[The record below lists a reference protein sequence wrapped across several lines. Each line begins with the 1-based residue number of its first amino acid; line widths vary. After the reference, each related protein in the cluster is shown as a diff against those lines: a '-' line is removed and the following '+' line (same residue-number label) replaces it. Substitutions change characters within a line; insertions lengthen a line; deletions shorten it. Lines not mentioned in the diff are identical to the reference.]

1 MEPTAIGGK
10 VASGL
15 LASLL
20 KKVFPADGPGAGL
33 VAKPV
38 RLGGRVSLGGEKRHL
53 GERELR
59 RLATHLVEEALDTPG
74 EPPFARDERTAVTE
88 ALTRR
93 LLALGDIDMD
103 AVQSAQLDERGLAG
117 QLVRAA
123 PESDGLSADAGLF
136 LERATEWACGQ
147 ILEFFTRRSTFVA
160 RTVVEQ
166 SRAQARTAAGV
177 EELLVRTR
185 RPDTRDRDFETRYLA
200 HLAKKHGRLT
210 IYGIDLT
217 NSPGRWPLDAAY
229 LSLEAVRHDS
239 EPLGPAFGTAP
250 AKPVRVPAD
259 EALAGHDRVL
269 LRGVAGSGKTTLV
282 QWLAVSA
289 ASGPTGR
296 MAHLAGRVPFVLPL
310 RTLTRHGEQLPSPA
324 RFLTAV
330 GCPLDGAQPDGW
342 EYRVLTSGRALV
354 LIDGLDE
361 VPERER
367 ERARAWLRD
376 LADAFPGNH
385 WLITSRPS
393 AVDDEWLADDG
404 FTELVLSAMS
414 PSDVASFIRRWHG
427 AAETGVPEE
436 DELLAAYRA
445 QLLDAVRT
453 KPDLGRLATN
463 PLMCGLICALH
474 RDRRGYLPHGRK
486 ELYESALSM
495 LLTRRD
501 RERDMAVPE
510 LSEEPQLQLL
520 QRLAYW
526 LIRNGRTE
534 LDRDRAETIITEGL
548 PSVPAASALGD
559 AAAVLRHFL
568 IRTGLLLTP
577 APDTLHFVHRTF
589 QDYLGARAAVEA
601 GDFGLLAEHACDDQW
616 SDVIRMAV
624 AQARPRERAELLDLL
639 AANSDKRAHLLAMA
653 CLEHAP
659 ELDPSVRSW
668 VQYLARR
675 LLPPRTAEEARELA
689 LAGPLVLELLP
700 GPEGLSDE
708 EAEAVTATAAL
719 VGTDAA
725 VPLLARYAKHQALR
739 VRVNLMRAWERFDL
753 TGYADEVLAHV
764 DSQDF
769 YVNVS
774 SPDAL
779 RALPRLGPRP
789 RLTFNGEHRLK
800 EITRMLPQG
809 VQKIG
814 LAENFPLQDLRP
826 LASLHSLDRVG
837 LRACPQ
843 VDDLAPLADLSLT
856 ELYVRDIRGI
866 SGLDRLTTLRELTVM
881 TALPAGLRNLPRNAS
896 LRTLSLDSNALTATG
911 LMGLSDWPTLKRL
924 DLRDG
929 IESLSAEDWS
939 ELAGHPA
946 LTSLAIPAET
956 ASHCAGAPDLH
967 RIETLWVSGVRGD
980 EDLTALGRLCPNLQT
995 VHLAR
1000 NSYGVAL
1007 DLSAYAE
1014 DFPGVEVVAP
1024 QPRPYAL

>member
-20 KKVFPADGPGAGL
+20 KVFPADGPGAGL
-33 VAKPV
+33 VPKPV

-59 RLATHLVEEALDTPG
+59 RLATHLVAEALDTPG
-74 EPPFARDERTAVTE
+74 EPPFARDERTAVTD

-93 LLALGDIDMD
+93 LLALGEIDMD
-103 AVQSAQLDERGLAG
+103 AVQSAGLDERGLAG

-123 PESDGLSADAGLF
+123 PKFDGLSADADLF

-147 ILEFFTRRSTFVA
+147 ILEFFSRRSTFLG

-177 EELLVRTR
+177 EELLVRNR
-185 RPDTRDRDFETRYLA
+185 RPDTLDRDFETRYLA

-239 EPLGPAFGTAP
+239 EPLGSAFGTAP

-342 EYRVLTSGRALV
+342 EYRVLASGRGLV

-393 AVDDEWLADDG
+393 AVDEEWLADDG

-414 PSDVASFIRRWHG
+414 PSDVASFIHRWHG
-427 AAETGVPEE
+427 AASTGVPEE

-510 LSEEPQLQLL
+510 LSEEPQLQFL

-534 LDRDRAETIITEGL
+534 LDRDRAESIITEGL
-548 PSVPAASALGD
+548 PAVPAASTLGD

-577 APDTLHFVHRTF
+577 SPDALHFVHRTF

-601 GDFGLLAEHACDDQW
+601 GDFGLLADHACDDQW

-624 AQARPRERAELLDLL
+624 AQARPRERAELLGLL
-639 AANSDKRAHLLAMA
+639 VSKSDKRAHLLAMA
-653 CLEHAP
+653 CLEHAT
-659 ELDPSVRSW
+659 ELDPAVRAR

-675 LLPPRTAEEARELA
+675 LLPPRTAEGARELA

-708 EAEAVTATAAL
+708 EAAAVTTTAAL

-725 VPLLARYAKHQALR
+725 VPLLARYAMHQALS
-739 VRVNLMRAWERFDL
+739 VRINLMRAWERFDL
-753 TGYADEVLAHV
+753 IGYADEVLAHV
-764 DSQDF
+764 DSRDF
-769 YVNVS
+769 YVSVS
-774 SPDAL
+774 RAAL

-789 RLTFNGEHRLK
+789 GLTFNGEHHLEDIMRV
-800 EITRMLPQG
+800 LPQG

-814 LAENFPLQDLRP
+814 LSENSSLHDLQDL
-826 LASLHSLDRVG
+826 AGLHSLDRVG

-843 VDDLAPLADLSLT
+843 VDDLSPLADLSLT
-856 ELYVRDIRGI
+856 ELYLSDIGGI
-866 SGLDRLTTLRELTVM
+866 SGLERLTTLHELTVM
-881 TALPAGLRNLPRNAS
+881 TALPAGLRNLPRDAS
-896 LRTLSLDSNALTATG
+896 LRALSLDYRALTAAG
-911 LMGLSDWPTLKRL
+911 LRGLSAWSTLKQL

-929 IESLSAEDWS
+929 VALLSAEDWS
-939 ELAGHPA
+939 ELARHPA
-946 LTSLAIPAET
+946 LTSLAIPAGT
-956 ASHCAGAPDLH
+956 AGHCATAPELP

-980 EDLTALGRLCPNLQT
+980 EDLSTLGRLCPNLQT
-995 VHLAR
+995 VHLAT
-1000 NSYGVAL
+1000 NSYGIAL
-1007 DLSAYAE
+1007 DVTAYAK
-1014 DFPGVEVVAP
+1014 DFEGAEVLTP
-1024 QPRPYAL
+1024 RSRPYAF

>member
-20 KKVFPADGPGAGL
+20 KKVFPPDGPGAGL
-33 VAKPV
+33 VPKPV
-38 RLGGRVSLGGEKRHL
+38 RLGGRVSLGGERRRL

-59 RLATHLVEEALDTPG
+59 RLATRLVDEALDTPG
-74 EPPFARDERTAVTE
+74 EPPFAPDERTAVTDT
-88 ALTRR
+88 LTRR
-93 LLALGDIDMD
+93 LLALGEIDMD
-103 AVQSAQLDERGLAG
+103 AVQSAHLDERGFAG
-117 QLVRAA
+117 QLARAA
-123 PESDGLSADAGLF
+123 AESDALSADADLF

-147 ILEFFTRRSTFVA
+147 ILEFFSRRSTFVA

-185 RPDTRDRDFETRYLA
+185 RPDTLDRDFETRYLA

-239 EPLGPAFGTAP
+239 EPLGSAFGAAP
-250 AKPVRVPAD
+250 AGPVRVPAD
-259 EALAGHDRVL
+259 EALAEHDRVL

-310 RTLTRHGEQLPSPA
+310 RTLTRDGEQLPSPA

-330 GCPLDGAQPDGW
+330 GCPLDGAQPEGW
-342 EYRVLTSGRALV
+342 EYRVLASGRGLV

-376 LADAFPGNH
+376 LADAYPGNH

-414 PSDVASFIRRWHG
+414 PSDVASFIQRWHG
-427 AAETGVPEE
+427 AASTGVPEE

-453 KPDLGRLATN
+453 KPNLGRLATN

-534 LDRDRAETIITEGL
+534 LDRDRAESIITEGL
-548 PSVPAASALGD
+548 PSVPAASVLGD
-559 AAAVLRHFL
+559 APAVLSHFL

-577 APDTLHFVHRTF
+577 SPDTLHFVHRTF
-589 QDYLGARAAVEA
+589 QDYLGARAAVES
-601 GDFGLLAEHACDDQW
+601 GDFGLLAEHARDDQW

-639 AANSDKRAHLLAMA
+639 ASNPDKRAHLLAMA
-653 CLEHAP
+653 CLEHAT
-659 ELDPSVRSW
+659 ELEPAVRTR
-668 VQYLARR
+668 VEYLARK

-708 EAEAVTATAAL
+708 EAEAVVATAAL

-725 VPLLARYAKHQALR
+725 LPLLTHYSGHTSDR
-739 VRVNLMRAWERFDL
+739 VRMNLMRAWEQFDAVA
-753 TGYADEVLAHV
+753 YAHEVLAHV
-764 DSQDF
+764 ASPDF
-769 YVNVS
+769 FVNVS
-774 SPDAL
+774 SQEIL
-779 RALPRLGPRP
+779 RALPVLGPRA
-789 RLTFNGEHRLK
+789 RLSFSGEHHLAD
-800 EITRMLPQG
+800 I
-809 VQKIG
+809 VQMASGDVRKI
-814 LAENFPLQDLRP
+814 AISENPLLHDLRP
-826 LASLHSLDRVG
+826 LTTLHSLERVT
-837 LRACPQ
+837 LMACPE
-843 VDDLAPLADLSLT
+843 VRDLSPMADLGLT
-856 ELYVRDIRGI
+856 ELTVRDVGGI
-866 SGLDRLTTLRELTVM
+866 SGLSHLTTLQD
-881 TALPAGLRNLPRNAS
+881 
-896 LRTLSLDSNALTATG
+896 LSVTNALTAG
-911 LMGLSDWPTLKRL
+911 
-924 DLRDG
+924 LRDLPEG
-929 IESLSAEDWS
+929 APLIRLSLGDGALAAGGLCGLGHWSTLERLCLFGDVERLIAED
-939 ELAGHPA
+939 
-946 LTSLAIPAET
+946 
-956 ASHCAGAPDLH
+956 
-967 RIETLWVSGVRGD
+967 
-980 EDLTALGRLCPNLQT
+980 
-995 VHLAR
+995 
-1000 NSYGVAL
+1000 
-1007 DLSAYAE
+1007 
-1014 DFPGVEVVAP
+1014 
-1024 QPRPYAL
+1024 

>member
-10 VASGL
+10 LASGL

-33 VAKPV
+33 VPKPV
-38 RLGGRVSLGGEKRHL
+38 RLSDRVSLGGEKRHL
-53 GERELR
+53 GEKEMR

-74 EPPFARDERTAVTE
+74 EPPFARDEETAVTE

-93 LLALGDIDMD
+93 LLALGDIDM
-103 AVQSAQLDERGLAG
+103 AVVQAAQLDERGLAG
-117 QLVRAA
+117 HLGRAA
-123 PESDGLSADAGLF
+123 PRPDGLSGDADLF

-147 ILEFFTRRSTFVA
+147 ILEFFSRRPTFLA
-160 RTVVEQ
+160 RTVIEQ

-177 EELLVRTR
+177 DELLARTR
-185 RPDTRDRDFETRYLA
+185 RPDTQDRDFETRYLA

-239 EPLGPAFGTAP
+239 DPLGSAFGTAP

-289 ASGPTGR
+289 ATEPTGR

-310 RTLTRHGEQLPSPA
+310 RTLTRHGEQLPSAA

-342 EYRVLTSGRALV
+342 EYRVLASGRGLI

-367 ERARAWLRD
+367 QRARAWLRD
-376 LADAFPGNH
+376 LAETFPGNR

-404 FTELVLSAMS
+404 FTELALSAMS
-414 PSDVASFIRRWHG
+414 PSDVASFIHRWHG
-427 AAETGVPEE
+427 AASTDVPEE

-534 LDRDRAETIITEGL
+534 LDRDRAESIIAEGL
-548 PSVPAASALGD
+548 PAVPAASALGD
-559 AAAVLRHFL
+559 AQAVLRHFL
-568 IRTGLLLTP
+568 VRTGLLIAP
-577 APDTLHFVHRTF
+577 SPDTLHFVHRTF

-601 GDFGLLAEHACDDQW
+601 GDFGLLAAHACDDQW

-624 AQARPRERAELLDLL
+624 AQARPRERAELLGLL
-639 AANSDKRAHLLAMA
+639 VSNPDNRAHLLAMA
-653 CLEHAP
+653 CLEHAT
-659 ELDPSVRSW
+659 ELDPSVRQEIE
-668 VQYLARR
+668 VQARK
-675 LLPPRTAEEARELA
+675 LLPPRTADEARELA

-708 EAEAVTATAAL
+708 EAEAVTATAVL

-725 VPLLARYAKHQALR
+725 VPLLARYTTHPSDR
-739 VRVNLMRAWERFDL
+739 VRTNLVRAWDQFDAVA
-753 TGYADEVLAHV
+753 YAEEVLAQV
-764 DSQDF
+764 ASPDF
-769 YVNVS
+769 FVSVS
-774 SPDAL
+774 SQEVL
-779 RALPRLGPRP
+779 RALPRLGSRA
-789 RLTFNGEHRLK
+789 RLAFDGEHHLTDIMRV
-800 EITRMLPQG
+800 ISRG
-809 VQKIG
+809 VRKI
-814 LAENFPLQDLRP
+814 AISENPLLHDLRP
-826 LASLHSLDRVG
+826 LTALGSLDRVT
-837 LRACPQ
+837 LIACPE
-843 VDDLAPLADLSLT
+843 VRDLSPLADLSLT
-856 ELYVRDIRGI
+856 ELTLHGVGTI
-866 SGLDRLTTLRELTVM
+866 SGLDDLTTLQDLSVASALTG
-881 TALPAGLRNLPRNAS
+881 GLRDLPGDAPLNR
-896 LRTLSLDSNALTATG
+896 LYLGEGALTAGG
-911 LMGLSDWPTLKRL
+911 LRGLGRWSTLKRL
-924 DLRDG
+924 DLFSKAG
-929 IESLSAEDWS
+929 MLTAEDWS
-939 ELAGHPA
+939 ELARHR
-946 LTSLAIPAET
+946 SLSELSVLVQAADQ
-956 ASHCAGAPDLH
+956 CARVELPH
-967 RIETLWVSGVRGD
+967 IEVLWVFSVQGF
-980 EDLTALGRLCPNLQT
+980 EDLSALGRLCPNLRT
-995 VHLAR
+995 VNLATHH
-1000 NSYGVAL
+1000 GIVL
-1007 DLSAYAE
+1007 DVSAYE
-1014 DFPGVEVVAP
+1014 KDFPGVEVVSLR
-1024 QPRPYAL
+1024 PRPSAL

>member
-1 MEPTAIGGK
+1 MEPTATGGK

-20 KKVFPADGPGAGL
+20 KKVFPPDGPGAGL
-33 VAKPV
+33 VPKPV
-38 RLGGRVSLGGEKRHL
+38 RLGGRVSPGGERRRL

-59 RLATHLVEEALDTPG
+59 RLATRLVDEALDTPG
-74 EPPFARDERTAVTE
+74 EPPFAPDERTAVTD

-93 LLALGDIDMD
+93 LVALGEIDMD
-103 AVQSAQLDERGLAG
+103 AVQSAHLDERGFAG
-117 QLVRAA
+117 QLARAA
-123 PESDGLSADAGLF
+123 PESDGLSADADLF

-147 ILEFFTRRSTFVA
+147 ILEFFSRSSTFVA

-185 RPDTRDRDFETRYLA
+185 RPDTLDRDFETRYLA
-200 HLAKKHGRLT
+200 HLTKKHGRLT

-239 EPLGPAFGTAP
+239 EPLGSAFGTAP

-330 GCPLDGAQPDGW
+330 GCPLDGAQPEGW
-342 EYRVLTSGRALV
+342 EYRVLASGRALV

-376 LADAFPGNH
+376 LADAYPGNH

-414 PSDVASFIRRWHG
+414 PSDVASFIHRWHG
-427 AAETGVPEE
+427 AASTGVPEE

-534 LDRDRAETIITEGL
+534 LDRDRAESIITEGL

-568 IRTGLLLTP
+568 IRTGLLIAP
-577 APDTLHFVHRTF
+577 SPDTLHFVHRTF
-589 QDYLGARAAVEA
+589 QDYLGARAAVES
-601 GDFGLLAEHACDDQW
+601 GDFGLLSAHACDDQW

-639 AANSDKRAHLLAMA
+639 ASNPDKRAHLLAMA
-653 CLEHAP
+653 CLEHAT
-659 ELDPSVRSW
+659 ELDPAVRTR
-668 VQYLARR
+668 VQYLAQK
-675 LLPPRTAEEARELA
+675 LLPPRTAEEASGLA
-689 LAGPLVLELLP
+689 EAGPLVLELLP
-700 GPEGLSDE
+700 GPEGLSDS
-708 EAEAVTATAAL
+708 EAEAVVATAAL

-725 VPLLARYAKHQALR
+725 MPLLKRYVDHVSPW
-739 VRVNLMRAWERFDL
+739 VRYHLMWAWGRFDAI
-753 TGYADEVLAHV
+753 GYADEVLSQV
-764 DSQDF
+764 DTQNL
-769 YVNVS
+769 VIRVS
-774 SPDAL
+774 MPETL
-779 RALPRLGPRP
+779 RALPRLGPRDLVEVDGP
-789 RLTFNGEHRLK
+789 HDLVDIVRALPKNIRALTLS
-800 EITRMLPQG
+800 
-809 VQKIG
+809 
-814 LAENFPLQDLRP
+814 ENRSLRDLRP
-826 LASLHSLDRVG
+826 LAVLGSLDRVS
-837 LRACPQ
+837 LANCPE
-843 VDDLAPLADLSLT
+843 VDDLSPLEALELT
-856 ELYVRDIRGI
+856 ELNVHGVGGIRGL
-866 SGLDRLTTLRELTVM
+866 GHLTTLQDLTVTSELTN
-881 TALPAGLRNLPRNAS
+881 GLRDLPHSIQPTSLCLTGDVLQAGS
-896 LRTLSLDSNALTATG
+896 LRRLG
-911 LMGLSDWPTLKRL
+911 VWPGLKRL
-924 DLRDG
+924 ELRCGVDFF
-929 IESLSAEDWS
+929 SSADWS
-939 ELAGHPA
+939 QLAAHSSLTTLAVPSRAAGQCANAPELPH
-946 LTSLAIPAET
+946 IK
-956 ASHCAGAPDLH
+956 
-967 RIETLWVSGVRGD
+967 TLWVVDVHGD
-980 EDLTALGRLCPNLQT
+980 EDLSALGRLCPNLSQ
-995 VHLAR
+995 VYLAS
-1000 NSYGVAL
+1000 SYAITL
-1007 DLSAYAE
+1007 DASAYE
-1014 DFPGVEVVAP
+1014 QDFPGVELGTT
-1024 QPRPYAL
+1024 RPHNLAF